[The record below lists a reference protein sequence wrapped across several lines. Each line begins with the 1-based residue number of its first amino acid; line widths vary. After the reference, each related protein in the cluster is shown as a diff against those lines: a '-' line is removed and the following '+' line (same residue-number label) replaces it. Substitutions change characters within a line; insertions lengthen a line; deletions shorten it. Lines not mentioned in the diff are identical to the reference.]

1 MSTTTNTRL
10 GAILLLVSSGCVG
23 PVEIAPLPYAHPANP
38 DAPAGAVSTAGS
50 MLGPT
55 ANDTPADGAMNG
67 MKMSHDMGGMK
78 MPAHHGGMAGDMG
91 GMKMPA
97 DHGDKMG
104 DMTSD
109 AKAAATAGPYQCPM
123 HSEVHSDKPG
133 KCPICGMKMVKKGN
147 APKPQED
154 HER

>member
-1 MSTTTNTRL
+1 MHTNTNNRL

-23 PVEIAPLPYAHPANP
+23 PVGIAPLPYAHPANP
-38 DAPAGAVSTAGS
+38 DAPAGTVSTAGS

-55 ANDTPADGAMNG
+55 AGDSPADGTTTG
-67 MKMSHDMGGMK
+67 MKMSHDMRGMK
-78 MPAHHGGMAGDMG
+78 V
-91 GMKMPA
+91 PA

-109 AKAAATAGPYQCPM
+109 TKADATAGQYQCPM

-133 KCPICGMKMVKKGN
+133 KCPICGMRLVNKGN
-147 APKPQED
+147 TQQHDED
-154 HER
+154 HGR

>member
-1 MSTTTNTRL
+1 MCTNTNTRL

-23 PVEIAPLPYAHPANP
+23 PVGIAPLPYAHPANP

-55 ANDTPADGAMNG
+55 PANGQPGGAMND
-67 MKMSHDMGGMK
+67 MKMSHDMG
-78 MPAHHGGMAGDMG
+78 A
-91 GMKMPA
+91 MKMPA

-104 DMTSD
+104 GMTTD
-109 AKAAATAGPYQCPM
+109 TKAGAAAGPYQCPM

-133 KCPICGMKMVKKGN
+133 KCPICGMRLVNKGN
-147 APKPQED
+147 TPKPQEA

>member
-1 MSTTTNTRL
+1 MHTNTNTRL

-23 PVEIAPLPYAHPANP
+23 PVGIAPLPYAHPANP

-55 ANDTPADGAMNG
+55 ANDSPPDGAMSG

-78 MPAHHGGMAGDMG
+78 MPAE
-91 GMKMPA
+91 
-97 DHGDKMG
+97 HGDKTG
-104 DMTSD
+104 HMTSD
-109 AKAAATAGPYQCPM
+109 TKADATAGQYQCPM

-133 KCPICGMKMVKKGN
+133 KCPICAMKMVKKGN
-147 APKPQED
+147 TPKPQED

>member
-1 MSTTTNTRL
+1 MRMTTNTRL

-38 DAPAGAVSTAGS
+38 DAPAGAVSAAGS
-50 MLGPT
+50 LLGPT
-55 ANDTPADGAMNG
+55 AGESPTDGAMTG

-78 MPAHHGGMAGDMG
+78 L
-91 GMKMPA
+91 PA

-104 DMTSD
+104 VMTSD
-109 AKAAATAGPYQCPM
+109 TKAAAAAGPYQCPM

-133 KCPICGMKMVKKGN
+133 KCPICGMKMVKTGN
-147 APKPQED
+147 APKPHEA

>member
-1 MSTTTNTRL
+1 MTTTTNTRL
-10 GAILLLVSSGCVG
+10 GALLLLVSSGCVG

-38 DAPAGAVSTAGS
+38 DAPAGAVSPAGS
-50 MLGPT
+50 MLGTT
-55 ANDTPADGAMNG
+55 ANDTPADGAMTG

-78 MPAHHGGMAGDMG
+78 MPA
-91 GMKMPA
+91 
-97 DHGDKMG
+97 DHGDMTN

-109 AKAAATAGPYQCPM
+109 AKAAAAAGPYQCPM

-133 KCPICGMKMVKKGN
+133 KCPICGMKMVKKAN
-147 APKPQED
+147 APKPRED

>member
-10 GAILLLVSSGCVG
+10 GALLLLVSSGCVG

-38 DAPAGAVSTAGS
+38 DAPAGAVSSVGS

-55 ANDTPADGAMNG
+55 EGDNPTDGAMTG
-67 MKMSHDMGGMK
+67 MTMSH
-78 MPAHHGGMAGDMG
+78 DMG

-104 DMTSD
+104 DR
-109 AKAAATAGPYQCPM
+109 KADATAGKYQCPM
-123 HSEVHSDKPG
+123 HSQVHSDKPG
-133 KCPICGMKMVKKGN
+133 KCPICGMRMVKNGN